1 MGPAAAAVLARES
14 SHFWPGAVGGA
25 YAYPFPV
32 AMSPSEIKQDFESA
46 LTRHFSF
53 KVKLRSFLYGNDYDE
68 GPLRDPDQ
76 CSLGHWIAERW
87 AGPYAHVPEMGALDA
102 AHRRI
107 HRAANVLMDLRL
119 AGRNAEAS
127 AGLPAV
133 LAQAEAIVA
142 LLQTI
147 EHKLRTEA

>member
-1 MGPAAAAVLARES
+1 
-14 SHFWPGAVGGA
+14 
-25 YAYPFPV
+25 
-32 AMSPSEIKQDFESA
+32 MSPSEIKQDFESA

-53 KVKLRSFLYGNDYDE
+53 KSKLRSFLYGNGYEE

-76 CSLGHWIAERW
+76 CSLGHWIAERR
-87 AGPYAHVPEMGALDA
+87 AGPYAHVPEMGELDA

-107 HRAANVLMDLRL
+107 HQAANVLMDLRL
-119 AGRNAEAS
+119 AGRDAEAS

-133 LAQAEAIVA
+133 LARAEAIVG